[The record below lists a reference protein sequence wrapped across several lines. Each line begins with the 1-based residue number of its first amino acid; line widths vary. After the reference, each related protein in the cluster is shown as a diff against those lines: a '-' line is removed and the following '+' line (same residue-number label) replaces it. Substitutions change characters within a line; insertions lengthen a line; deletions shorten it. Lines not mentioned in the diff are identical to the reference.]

1 MANRRK
7 LLLILAPLLA
17 IAVVAL
23 TFPTGAFTATS
34 VERGVT
40 VSVAEDDEALVALID
55 GHPGGLVEQTSE
67 GTLTIDFTNGG
78 GQGANEEA
86 KFTLGSHGTPSSNN
100 AFRIVNQGTQT
111 RGFEFSYSLTN
122 SNMDGDTDEN
132 LLFTFYFDTNDD
144 STLESFT
151 LSEENTQ
158 ASVPSV
164 GVGESIYVVVD
175 LDSNGLTQSAD
186 LSGTLEVTAG
196 GGS

>member
-7 LLLILAPLLA
+7 LLLILASLLV

-23 TFPTGAFTATS
+23 TFPTGAFTATT

-40 VSVAEDDEALVALID
+40 VSVAEDAEGLVALID
-55 GHPGGLVEQTSE
+55 GHPGGLVEQTS
-67 GTLTIDFTNGG
+67 GGVLTIDFTNGG

-86 KFTLGSHGTPSSNN
+86 TFTLGSHNTPMSNN
-100 AFRIVNQGTQT
+100 AFRIVNQGKQP
-111 RGFEFSYSLTN
+111 RDFDFSYSLSN
-122 SNMDGDTDEN
+122 SASDSDSDEN

-144 STLESFT
+144 NVLESFT
-151 LSEENTQ
+151 VSEENTQ
-158 ASVPSV
+158 VSIPSV
-164 GVGESIYVVVD
+164 GVGESIYVIVE

-186 LSGTLEVTAG
+186 LSGNLEVTAG